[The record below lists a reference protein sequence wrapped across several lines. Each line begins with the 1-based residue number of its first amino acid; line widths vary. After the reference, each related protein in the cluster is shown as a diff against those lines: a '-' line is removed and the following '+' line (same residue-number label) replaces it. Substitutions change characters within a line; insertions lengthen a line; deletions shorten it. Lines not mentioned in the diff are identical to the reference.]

1 VLTNVAGLA
10 IAWTYDT
17 GENGR
22 GFRGW
27 SVTPLV
33 IDGVMYF
40 GTYAGK
46 LVALTAETGAE
57 IWKFDLKTTASSGR
71 CSPRGISYWPGDAQ
85 TSPRVVA
92 TTTDGLLTSRAF
104 GEVKIP
110 FDNPRGLSVQR
121 ASLGR
126 QFRQAAA
133 RSTAAQCARRV
144 QAPVG
149 IRETGMCGLGHLSN
163 RPPAYRSDV
172 SDSLARTRGTGLRG
186 STEKRHH
193 HDNGNG

>member
-104 GEVKIP
+104 GKVKIP
-110 FDNPRGLSVQR
+110 FDNPEGYPCSAPPWGDNFVRLP
-121 ASLGR
+121 
-126 QFRQAAA
+126 